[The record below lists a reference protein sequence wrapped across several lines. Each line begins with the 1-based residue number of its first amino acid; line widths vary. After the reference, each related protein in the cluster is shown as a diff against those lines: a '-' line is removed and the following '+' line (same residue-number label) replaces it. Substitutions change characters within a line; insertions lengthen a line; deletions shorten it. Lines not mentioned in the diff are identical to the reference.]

1 MIHYAFSFCQA
12 VEDNQELPES
22 LIEATKR
29 LANEMPLDLLLKS
42 RDSLRELA
50 NVIEDI
56 AVRRS

>member
-12 VEDNQELPES
+12 IEDNQELPES
-22 LIEATKR
+22 LLEATKR
-29 LANEMPLDLLLKS
+29 LSKSMPLDLLLKS

-50 NVIEDI
+50 GVIEDI